1 MPKYI
6 CKPPGKKSRAIIA
19 RDLKVSSP
27 SYTREYDFVYKR
39 AKGNYIYDVDGRK
52 YLDFS
57 SFIAVMNAG
66 HTNPEVVKA
75 IKKQL
80 KYGLHCA
87 YTDFYAELPLQLEE
101 LLSTLTPKSLSKTFL
116 SNSGTEAVEAAYK
129 LARWHS
135 KKKWTIAF
143 DPSFHG
149 RTMGSLS
156 LTNSKPVQ
164 RKRFDPFLPVK
175 HVPYPDYY
183 RFKGSNSDCNNNSLN
198 AIEKQFKNLRGKI
211 ASIFFE
217 PISGEG
223 GYLVPEKSFV
233 KNLRKLCNKYNVL
246 LVADEVQSGCY
257 RTGEFLA
264 MENYGVVADIVCLS
278 KAIGG
283 GVPLGATIAK
293 SSIMDWESGSHAN
306 TFGGN
311 LIACAA
317 GIATLKFLKKSKAGL
332 NAKRR
337 GKEFMKI
344 LNELKDE
351 NEIIGDVRGLGLMI
365 GVELVKSKKNKIPAV
380 KERQKILCKAVEKG
394 LLLLP
399 AGNSVIRICPPLT
412 ISKNQVEQGM
422 EIFEESIKEA
432 L

>member
-1 MPKYI
+1 
-6 CKPPGKKSRAIIA
+6 
-19 RDLKVSSP
+19 
-27 SYTREYDFVYKR
+27 
-39 AKGNYIYDVDGRK
+39 
-52 YLDFS
+52 
-57 SFIAVMNAG
+57 
-66 HTNPEVVKA
+66 
-75 IKKQL
+75 
-80 KYGLHCA
+80 
-87 YTDFYAELPLQLEE
+87 
-101 LLSTLTPKSLSKTFL
+101 
-116 SNSGTEAVEAAYK
+116 
-129 LARWHS
+129 
-135 KKKWTIAF
+135 
-143 DPSFHG
+143 
-149 RTMGSLS
+149 MGSLS
-156 LTNSKPVQ
+156 MTNSNPVQ
-164 RKRFDPFLPVK
+164 RKRFNPFLPVK
-175 HVPYPDYY
+175 HVPYPNYY
-183 RFKGSNSDCNNNSLN
+183 RFKGSNSDCNNASLN

-217 PISGEG
+217 PVSGEG

-246 LVADEVQSGCY
+246 LAADEVQSGCY

-264 MENYGVVADIVCLS
+264 MENYGVVADIVSMS

-283 GVPLGATIAK
+283 GIPLGATIAK

-317 GIATLKFLKKSKAGL
+317 GVATLKFLKKNKAGL
-332 NAKRR
+332 NAKKR
-337 GKEFMKI
+337 GKEIMKI

-351 NEIIGDVRGLGLMI
+351 NEVIGDVRGIGLMI
-365 GVELVKSKKNKIPAV
+365 GVELVKSKKNKKPAV
-380 KERQKILCKAVEKG
+380 KERQKILCKAAEKG

-422 EIFEESIKEA
+422 EIFEESVREA